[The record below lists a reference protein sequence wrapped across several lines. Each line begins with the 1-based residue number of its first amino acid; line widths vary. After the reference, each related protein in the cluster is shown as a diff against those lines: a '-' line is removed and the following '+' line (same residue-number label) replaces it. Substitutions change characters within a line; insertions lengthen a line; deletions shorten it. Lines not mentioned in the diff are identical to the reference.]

1 MVPRHAATETAYL
14 RPEAV
19 GARRCRAAAQVD
31 VTDGS
36 ATGVT
41 FHDGRTL
48 TAQAVV
54 VNADAFKLQ
63 QLVGRQH
70 LGPLNAQ
77 LDASLIDGCVLK
89 VRDAWS
95 SLNACCVWL

>member
-1 MVPRHAATETAYL
+1 MLQPAGAEVACL

-19 GARRCRAAAQVD
+19 GARRRRAVAQVD
-31 VTDGS
+31 VTDGT

-70 LGPLNAQ
+70 LTGHLNAQ

-89 VRDAWS
+89 VRADRS
-95 SLNACCVWL
+95 SINACCVWL